1 VINLAYILEK
11 VAQIVDKYEFN
22 IKLEQIKKL
31 SEKKDFTTAA
41 KIAKAMDLRK
51 VKDWTTLSLII
62 NVQESAGDFDE
73 ARDIAIIAYNRN
85 LGGRRLVYK
94 LTELFIKLG
103 ELSDAEGLYK
113 EYVRMSQL
121 DVNKYIL
128 LYDLKKAQN
137 ASDTRLIEILEE
149 YKDHEIDEKY
159 LCELAE
165 LYSKTGMVEECLK
178 ECEEIAL
185 WFQEG
190 IYVEKALRIKKQYEQ
205 LTTAQ
210 QKILDNVGKQEEVD
224 IEKIIQLNFAQAKQ
238 KARLLEDEIEDV
250 FIEDAQKS
258 SNEEGISILSKEN
271 NTNMTNSDYQNLS
284 LKYENSEDS
293 KGSEGAEDSEDSQGS
308 EGIKNLESL
317 QNSEN
322 SEDTDESNDDNGVEN
337 SDGVEGIAKAGQS
350 LRQLIENAKKKIEFN
365 YQQVKRED
373 EEERI
378 QEQIDNIEVPVANF
392 NLYDAQNVQNELAK
406 SLDEI
411 MKKNPEEED
420 RFKALSFWKE
430 QTEKSDDPD
439 AINEEDEQVE
449 GQLSL
454 LDWIEAIQEE
464 KYGKQNTKEFSKAEL
479 DSMLE
484 QRENEKDE
492 YEKLLAKQKQQ
503 AEANGELFN
512 EDEARRHA
520 EEQVILQSA
529 KNNLTM
535 RTGKAT
541 AKLEAEAENLREVA
555 RLTAQIEER
564 AAKEADRVESEA
576 KLEAELKAKLE
587 AEVEAELEAEVEAK
601 LEAEVKAELELEA
614 EVEAEK
620 EVVNEDEFKDINEND
635 NIEELQEEPVSI
647 PTDSKHKLDEV
658 AATESE
664 YMDTDCQEAQE
675 AYDNMVSDYAP
686 EDMDEKCI
694 GIPKS
699 VKKYFKKYSEMSGL
713 EDQLAQYFAA
723 SKEANMMT
731 TSEIGNIIVSGNRS
745 SDKTNLTVSI
755 IKALNTLYPDMPR
768 KIAKTTGESIN
779 HKGIAKAM
787 SKLKGTALIVE
798 DAGVIEP
805 KRIKE
810 MLKVMESETEGMIV
824 IFEDADTEINVLL
837 SVNPDLAKKFN
848 YRIVLK
854 QYTVNEL
861 VEMAKKYAGKRQH
874 AIDDNALLQL
884 YLKIDR
890 LHSQIDCVRLDQIK
904 EIIDRAIVKAEKR
917 ASRKFFGT
925 IKKKR
930 GDNGDIFFLTE
941 VDFKD

>member
-31 SEKKDFTTAA
+31 SEKKDFTSAA

-51 VKDWTTLSLII
+51 VKEWTTLSLII
-62 NVQESAGDFDE
+62 KVQEASGDLEE

-128 LYDLKKAQN
+128 LYNLRKAQK
-137 ASDTRLIEILEE
+137 APDTRLIEILEE

-159 LCELAE
+159 LCELAQ

-205 LTTAQ
+205 LTSAQ
-210 QKILDNVGKQEEVD
+210 QRILDNVEKQEEVD
-224 IEKIIQLNFAQAKQ
+224 IEKINILNFAEAKQ

-250 FIEDAQKS
+250 FLEDAKLKGGVEET
-258 SNEEGISILSKEN
+258 SNVPKEN
-271 NTNMTNSDYQNLS
+271 NKDMTNSNYQIEMPESENLI
-284 LKYENSEDS
+284 D
-293 KGSEGAEDSEDSQGS
+293 SEGSKSSD
-308 EGIKNLESL
+308 KN
-317 QNSEN
+317 
-322 SEDTDESNDDNGVEN
+322 NDINV
-337 SDGVEGIAKAGQS
+337 SDATEGIAKAGQS
-350 LRQLIENAKKKIEFN
+350 LRQLIENAKKKIESN

-373 EEERI
+373 EDERI
-378 QEQIDNIEVPVANF
+378 QEQIDKIEVPVTNF

-406 SLDEI
+406 DLDKVMRE
-411 MKKNPEEED
+411 KPEED
-420 RFKALSFWKE
+420 RFKSLSFWKE
-430 QTEKSDDPD
+430 QSEKSDNSDGIID
-439 AINEEDEQVE
+439 ENEQVE

-454 LDWIEAIQEE
+454 SDWIEAIQEE

-479 DSMLE
+479 EKMLD
-484 QRENEKDE
+484 QRENEKND

-512 EDEARRHA
+512 EEEARRHA
-520 EEQVILQSA
+520 EEQVNLQSA
-529 KNNLTM
+529 KNDLTM

-541 AKLEAEAENLREVA
+541 AKLEALVENIREAA

-564 AAKEADRVESEA
+564 SAKEAVRIESEA
-576 KLEAELKAKLE
+576 KLEAEL
-587 AEVEAELEAEVEAK
+587 EAK
-601 LEAEVKAELELEA
+601 LEAD
-614 EVEAEK
+614 VEAKK
-620 EVVNEDEFKDINEND
+620 EEVHEDVFKDIYEED
-635 NIEELQEEPVSI
+635 DDEDELQQEQVG
-647 PTDSKHKLDEV
+647 PTFNLKDKLDDV
-658 AATESE
+658 AVTESE
-664 YMDTDCQEAQE
+664 YMDTDSQEAQE
-675 AYDNMVSDYAP
+675 AYDDMIHDYEP
-686 EDMDEKCI
+686 EEINDKRIE
-694 GIPKS
+694 IPKS
-699 VKKYFKKYSEMSGL
+699 VKKYFKKYSDMSGL
-713 EDQLAQYFAA
+713 EEQLAQYFEA
-723 SKEANMMT
+723 SKEANIMT
-731 TSEIGNIIVSGNRS
+731 SSAVGNIIVSGNRS
-745 SDKTNLTVSI
+745 SDKTNLAVSI
-755 IKALNTLYPDMPR
+755 IKALNTLYPDTPR

-787 SKLKGTALIVE
+787 AKLKGTALIVE

-805 KRIKE
+805 KRISE
-810 MLKVMESETEGMIV
+810 MLKVMEGETEGMIV

-837 SVNPDLAKKFN
+837 SVNPDLNKKFN

-874 AIDDNALLQL
+874 AIDDKALLQL

-925 IKKKR
+925 VKKKR
-930 GDNGDIFFLTE
+930 GDNGDIFFLAE

>member
-1 VINLAYILEK
+1 MINLGHICEK
-11 VAQIVDKYEFN
+11 VALIVDKYEFN
-22 IKLEQIKKL
+22 IKIEQIKKL
-31 SEKKDFTTAA
+31 SGKKDFTSAA

-51 VKDWTTLSLII
+51 VKDWSTLSLII
-62 NVQESAGDFDE
+62 NVQELSGDFEE

-103 ELSDAEGLYK
+103 ELTDAEGLYK

-137 ASDTRLIEILEE
+137 ASNARLIEILEE

-165 LYSKTGMVEECLK
+165 LYSKTGMVDECLK

-205 LTTAQ
+205 LTTSQ
-210 QKILDNVGKQEEVD
+210 QKILDNAGKEEVID
-224 IEKIIQLNFAQAKQ
+224 VEKIKQLNFAEAKQ
-238 KARLLEDEIEDV
+238 QARLLEDEIEDV
-250 FIEDAQKS
+250 FIEDAKKNS
-258 SNEEGISILSKEN
+258 SEEKIPQLLDEN
-271 NTNMTNSDYQNLS
+271 NKDITNL
-284 LKYENSEDS
+284 
-293 KGSEGAEDSEDSQGS
+293 DSENEAFEFQGS
-308 EGIKNLESL
+308 EEPESFDKA
-317 QNSEN
+317 EN
-322 SEDTDESNDDNGVEN
+322 NIVNIPNET
-337 SDGVEGIAKAGQS
+337 EGIVKAGQS
-350 LRQLIENAKKKIEFN
+350 LRELIENAKKKIESN
-365 YQQVKRED
+365 YQQVKKED
-373 EEERI
+373 EDERI
-378 QEQIDNIEVPVANF
+378 QEQVDNMEVPVTNF
-392 NLYDAQNVQNELAK
+392 NLYDTQNLQNELAK
-406 SLDEI
+406 NLDQI
-411 MKKNPEEED
+411 MKEKPEED
-420 RFKALSFWKE
+420 RFKSLSFWKE
-430 QTEKSDDPD
+430 VSENSESSEGTT
-439 AINEEDEQVE
+439 EEDEQVE

-454 LDWIEAIQEE
+454 TDWIEAIQEE
-464 KYGKQNTKEFSKAEL
+464 KYGKQNTKEFSKADLEK
-479 DSMLE
+479 MLE
-484 QRENEKDE
+484 QRENEKGE

-512 EDEARRHA
+512 EEAARKNA
-520 EEQVILQSA
+520 AEQVILQSA
-529 KNNLTM
+529 KNDLAM

-541 AKLEAEAENLREVA
+541 AKIEAVVENIRETA

-564 AAKEADRVESEA
+564 AAKEAERIESEA
-576 KLEAELKAKLE
+576 KEEAQAEAIKEAEM
-587 AEVEAELEAEVEAK
+587 EAK
-601 LEAEVKAELELEA
+601 KDIVH
-614 EVEAEK
+614 
-620 EVVNEDEFKDINEND
+620 EDVFKDIYEED
-635 NIEELQEEPVSI
+635 EKEELQEELEST
-647 PTDSKHKLDEV
+647 PTDSTQKLDDV

-664 YMDTDCQEAQE
+664 YIDTDSQEAQE
-675 AYDNMVSDYAP
+675 AYDDMINDYEP
-686 EDMDEKCI
+686 EEMNEKRI
-694 GIPKS
+694 QIPKN
-699 VKKYFKKYSEMSGL
+699 VKKYFKKYCDMAGL
-713 EDQLAQYFAA
+713 EDQLAQYFEA
-723 SKEANMMT
+723 SKEANVMT

-805 KRIKE
+805 KRISE

-837 SVNPDLAKKFN
+837 SVNPELAKKFN
-848 YRIVLK
+848 YRIILK

-917 ASRKFFGT
+917 AAKKFFGS